1 MTKTRFTAADVR
13 AMVRDLRATVH
24 GLRVVNVYDLDAK
37 VNTAAVQY
45 SVVENHSKIVA
56 EALSVAQTRNGRATE
71 IIMHMFGQTARSS
84 LEHSTRR
91 QVA

>member
-37 VNTAAVQY
+37 VITAVQY
-45 SVVENHSKIVA
+45 SVVENHSKVDR
-56 EALSVAQTRNGRATE
+56 SDCCTE
-71 IIMHMFGQTARSS
+71 RRSRHCLTERMIHMFAQAVRSS
-84 LEHSTRR
+84 L
-91 QVA
+91 QYVAQAGR